1 MPAER
6 AGLCRTARTAFL
18 FIALAATIRINK
30 KIGARLDKFAAGVL
44 QESQPHLNHNWIK
57 SGQCPLY
64 PRNRTLAVMLRFQN
78 GLFDRRAKHLTE
90 SWRNQSR
97 VGRR

>member
-18 FIALAATIRINK
+18 FIALAATIRINE
-30 KIGARLDKFAAGVL
+30 KIGARLDKFA
-44 QESQPHLNHNWIK
+44 ESQPHLNHNWIK

-78 GLFDRRAKHLTE
+78 GLFDRKAKH
-90 SWRNQSR
+90 SPR
-97 VGRR
+97 VGATNLA